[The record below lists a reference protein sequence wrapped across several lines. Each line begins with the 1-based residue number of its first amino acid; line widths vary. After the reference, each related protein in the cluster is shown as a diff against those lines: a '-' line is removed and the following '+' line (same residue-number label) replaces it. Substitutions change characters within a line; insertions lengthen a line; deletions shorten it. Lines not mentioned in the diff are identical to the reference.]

1 MESHGLGVS
10 IIVVWT
16 VIYYF
21 LLSRLYTNKSN
32 DRSIKKDKN

>member
-1 MESHGLGVS
+1 MEDHGLGIS

-16 VIYYF
+16 VTYYF

-32 DRSIKKDKN
+32 DTSNNKLSK

>member
-1 MESHGLGVS
+1 MEDHGLGIT

-32 DRSIKKDKN
+32 DAPKNKSLK

>member
-1 MESHGLGVS
+1 MEGHGLGIS

-32 DRSIKKDKN
+32 DTSNNKSSK